1 MGQTQILV
9 VEDESI
15 VAKDIQKSL
24 QILNYD
30 VCAVVSSGKEAIEK
44 VKENYPDLVLMDIV
58 LKGKMDGVE
67 AAKEIRNNFNVP
79 VVYLTA
85 HADERTLERAKITEP
100 FGYIIK
106 PFEDRDLRTA
116 IEMALYKH
124 GMEKRLKESEEWLS
138 TILRSIGDAV
148 IATDT
153 EGLVKFMNPIAQD
166 LTGWKQEYAT
176 GRSLED
182 VLHIVNEKTG
192 EKIENPVTKVVQENV
207 VISFND
213 AVLIAKD
220 GTEKPIADSGAPI
233 KDDKG
238 NIIGVVLVFRDI
250 TERKK
255 MEEELQKVQRL
266 ESIGILAGGI
276 AHDFNNFLQGI
287 LGNVSVA
294 KYAKTEDE
302 VFETLTKA
310 EKASLQ
316 AKDLT
321 QQLLTFAEGGTPIKT
336 TASIKELIN
345 GSVDFALKGSNV
357 KPEFSIPEDI
367 WAVEVDEGQI
377 SRVINNLI
385 INADQAMPEG
395 GIIKVRAE
403 NVVISAEDAL
413 PLKDGRYVRIEIED
427 EGVGIPKEH
436 LLKIFDPYFSTKQK
450 GKGSGLGLTICYY
463 IIQKHDGYITAESEL
478 GVGTTFYIY
487 LPASQKE
494 IVEKG
499 DLEEQIVLGQG
510 KILVMDDEEFI
521 RDVANAMLKYLG
533 YEVEFAKDGAEAI
546 ELYQKAKESGQ
557 PFDAI
562 IMDLTIPGGMG
573 GKEAIFKLLEIDPDV
588 KAIVSSGYSTDAI
601 MSDFKQYGFSGVIT
615 KPYTVATL
623 SGTVSKVIR
632 GIDKYPKE

>member
-1 MGQTQILV
+1 MEQIQILV

-24 QILNYD
+24 QILDYD
-30 VCAVVSSGKEAIEK
+30 VCAVVSSGEEAIEK

-58 LKGKMDGVE
+58 LKGKMDGIE
-67 AAKEIRNNFNVP
+67 AAKEIRHNFNVP
-79 VVYLTA
+79 VVYLTG
-85 HADERTLERAKITEP
+85 HADEKTLQRAKITEP

-106 PFEDRDLRTA
+106 PFEDRDLRPA

-124 GMEKRLKESEEWLS
+124 RMENRLKESEEWLA
-138 TILRSIGDAV
+138 TTLRSIGDAV

-176 GRSLED
+176 GKSLKD
-182 VLHIVNEKTG
+182 VLNIVNEKTG

-207 VISFND
+207 VVSFND
-213 AVLIAKD
+213 VVLIAKD
-220 GTEKPIADSGAPI
+220 GTQKPIADSGAPI

-250 TERKK
+250 TEQKK

-287 LGNVSVA
+287 LGNISIA

-316 AKDLT
+316 AKGLT
-321 QQLLTFAEGGTPIKT
+321 QQLLTFAVGGTPIKT

-345 GSVDFALKGSNV
+345 DSVDFALKGSNV
-357 KPEFSIPEDI
+357 KPEIFIPEDI

-395 GIIKVRAE
+395 GIIKVGAE
-403 NVVISAEDAL
+403 NVDIRAKHAL
-413 PLKDGRYVRIEIED
+413 PLKDGRYVKIEIED
-427 EGVGIPKEH
+427 EGVGIPQEH

-450 GKGSGLGLTICYY
+450 GEGSGLGLTICYY
-463 IIQKHDGYITAESEL
+463 IIQKHDGYITAESKL
-478 GVGTTFYIY
+478 GFGTTFYIY
-487 LPASQKE
+487 LPASTKE
-494 IVEKG
+494 ISE
-499 DLEEQIVLGQG
+499 
-510 KILVMDDEEFI
+510 
-521 RDVANAMLKYLG
+521 
-533 YEVEFAKDGAEAI
+533 
-546 ELYQKAKESGQ
+546 
-557 PFDAI
+557 
-562 IMDLTIPGGMG
+562 
-573 GKEAIFKLLEIDPDV
+573 
-588 KAIVSSGYSTDAI
+588 
-601 MSDFKQYGFSGVIT
+601 
-615 KPYTVATL
+615 
-623 SGTVSKVIR
+623 
-632 GIDKYPKE
+632 

>member
-1 MGQTQILV
+1 TQILV

-116 IEMALYKH
+116 IEMALDKH